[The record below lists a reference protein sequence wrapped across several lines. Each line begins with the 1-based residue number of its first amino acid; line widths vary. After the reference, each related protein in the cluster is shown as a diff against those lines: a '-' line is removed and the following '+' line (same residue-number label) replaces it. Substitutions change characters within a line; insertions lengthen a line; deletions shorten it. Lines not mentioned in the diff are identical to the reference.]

1 MKICDVDPALLDKI
15 KKFRFSQEKKNRAF
29 LMKIDTEKMLIVN
42 DDSFDEDEYDNISI
56 EELANEIPASQ
67 PRFVA
72 YSYCYKHDDGRVSYP
87 ICFIFVSPFGC
98 KPELQMMYAGSKS
111 NLVKV
116 AQFTKV
122 FEVRSTEELD
132 EEWLKS
138 KLGFFR

>member
-1 MKICDVDPALLDKI
+1 
-15 KKFRFSQEKKNRAF
+15 
-29 LMKIDTEKMLIVN
+29 MLVVK
-42 DDSFDEDEYDNISI
+42 DDDFDETEYDNITI

-67 PRFVA
+67 PRFVV

-87 ICFIFVSPFGC
+87 ICFIFVSPIGC

-132 EEWLKS
+132 EEWLTS